1 MNTKEHWENIYQTK
15 QLNEV
20 SWFQQKPQTSL
31 DFFEMFSVHKNAKI
45 IDVGGGDSYLV
56 DYLLELGYQDISVLD
71 ISKYALDRAKQRL
84 GDKAKNVKWIEANAA
99 HFQPVEKYDFW
110 HDRAAFHFL
119 TEHEDI
125 ENYIKTA
132 NESIAVNGVL
142 IIGTFSENGLERRPK
157 RAKSAEHFL
166 TYVLPE
172 MKKSLESKD
181 TVIFNKKFQT
191 LTINCNSCH
200 AMEKVP
206 FFNVQIPTERQSPI
220 RK

>member
-1 MNTKEHWENIYQTK
+1 MSLDKRAHWENVFATK
-15 QLNEV
+15 QETEV
-20 SWFQQKPQTSL
+20 SWYQQKPETSIN
-31 DFFEMFSVHKNAKI
+31 FFTENNISKDAKI
-45 IDVGGGDSYLV
+45 IDIGGGDSYLV

-110 HDRAAFHFL
+110 HDRATFHFL

-142 IIGTFSENGLERRPK
+142 IIGTFSENGPK
-157 RAKSAEHFL
+157 KCSGIDIKQYSE
-166 TYVLPE
+166 
-172 MKKSLESKD
+172 KSLQKVFLPFFEK
-181 TVIFNKKFQT
+181 
-191 LTINCNSCH
+191 INCFTTDHNT
-200 AMEKVP
+200 P
-206 FFNVQIPTERQSPI
+206 FNTVQNFTFCSF
-220 RK
+220 RKK